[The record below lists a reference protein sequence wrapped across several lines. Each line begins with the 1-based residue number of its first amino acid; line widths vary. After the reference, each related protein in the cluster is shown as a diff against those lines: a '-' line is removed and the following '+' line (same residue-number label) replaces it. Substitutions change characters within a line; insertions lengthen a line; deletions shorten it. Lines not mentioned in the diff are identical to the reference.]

1 MISPFNVDLGK
12 LTDFIKPAV
21 EQVAK
26 HYLPD
31 PIEREKLSI
40 ELEKVLSDEAAAR
53 FDAMARVMVAD
64 AQSEDKFTRRA
75 RPMTVYW
82 AMAMITG
89 IFVLSLFS
97 VGEARAVVEVMGII
111 PEGFWTLCTVG
122 VGVFGISRGLEKG
135 AKIITEGHR

>member
-1 MISPFNVDLGK
+1 MVPGVNIDIGK
-12 LTDFIKPAV
+12 VTDFIKPAV

-31 PIEREKLSI
+31 PIEREKLAI

-82 AMAMITG
+82 SMAMISG
-89 IFVLSLFS
+89 IFTLALFS
-97 VGEARAVVEVMGII
+97 VAEAKAVVEVMGII

-122 VGVFGISRGLEKG
+122 VGVFGLSRGLEKG
-135 AKIITEGHR
+135 AKIVAAGR